1 MAIYHFSVKN
11 ISRSAGRSAV
21 ACAAYRSGEKLID
34 ERYGK
39 EQDYTK
45 KTGVDFKNIYAPIYT
60 KPSLTNRQTL
70 WNAVEKEE
78 RRKGKIQLIDASKM
92 KTALP
97 RNMGKKNCELA
108 LEARNNIIRI

>member
-45 KTGVDFKNIYAPIYT
+45 
-60 KPSLTNRQTL
+60 
-70 WNAVEKEE
+70 
-78 RRKGKIQLIDASKM
+78 
-92 KTALP
+92 
-97 RNMGKKNCELA
+97 
-108 LEARNNIIRI
+108 

>member
-1 MAIYHFSVKN
+1 MVFINGGTGRDSPYNPKSKSGKRQRKYVAIYHFSVKN

-45 KTGVDFKNIYAPIYT
+45 
-60 KPSLTNRQTL
+60 NR
-70 WNAVEKEE
+70 
-78 RRKGKIQLIDASKM
+78 RRF
-92 KTALP
+92 
-97 RNMGKKNCELA
+97 
-108 LEARNNIIRI
+108 